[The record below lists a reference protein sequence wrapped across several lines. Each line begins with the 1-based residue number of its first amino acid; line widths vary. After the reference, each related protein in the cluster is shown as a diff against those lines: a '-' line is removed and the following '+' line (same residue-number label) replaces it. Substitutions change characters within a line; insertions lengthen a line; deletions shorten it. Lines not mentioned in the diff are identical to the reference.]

1 MGQNMHVVYRNKE
14 WYFDEAMKVI
24 QLLKRV
30 RILPETVLVVRNG
43 QLVTEDHPLN
53 VNDEVKIVAVIS
65 GG

>member
-1 MGQNMHVVYRNKE
+1 MHVVYRNKE
-14 WYFDEAMKVI
+14 WHFDEAMKVI
-24 QLLKRV
+24 QLLKRI

-43 QLVTEDHPLN
+43 QLVTEDHPLD